1 VPRAV
6 EVKPRP
12 GERDQPLV
20 ALVHLPKTAGTTLT
34 ALMRYH
40 YRRGRFL
47 TTGNVFSRFE
57 QVEAKLREI
66 GGLTHIG
73 AVAGHFTFG
82 LSDRLPADTRY
93 ITILRDPVERTLS
106 HFGFLV
112 LPRAGRTRAAGPAIV
127 PSWLPPPGPDL
138 TLADCLADGGYIPDN
153 LQTRMLCGL
162 ASPYDALPPDALETA
177 KRNLRERFA
186 FVGTTE
192 RFIESLALLNVQ
204 MGWPAVAQGRR
215 RVHLIRPRK
224 EDVAASDL
232 RLIEERNGLDREL
245 HTQATELLAEALD
258 RASPEVD
265 VEIEVLRRVEQRRP
279 GAGTSRP
286 VTIDGSWPVEARVAL
301 AFKEK
306 ELASA
311 ELEIKRLRKQLKQEA
326 RRT

>member
-6 EVKPRP
+6 EVKPGH
-12 GERDQPLV
+12 GERAEPLV

-47 TTGNVFSRFE
+47 TTGNIFSRFE
-57 QVEAKLREI
+57 QVEAKVREI

-112 LPRAGRTRAAGPAIV
+112 QPRPGRTQAAGPAIV
-127 PSWLPPPGPDL
+127 PPGLPQPTPEL
-138 TLADCLADGGYIPDN
+138 TIADSLADGYIPDN

-162 ASPYDALPPDALETA
+162 VSPYDALPSDALQTA
-177 KRNLRERFA
+177 QGNLRERFA

-192 RFIESLALLNVQ
+192 RFVESLALLNVQ

-215 RVHLIRPRK
+215 RVHRLRLRR

-232 RLIEERNGLDREL
+232 RLIEERNALDREL
-245 HTQATELLAEALD
+245 HALAAQLLEEALD
-258 RASPEVD
+258 RAPPQVE
-265 VEIEVLRRVEQRRP
+265 VEIEVLRRVEERQAGETSRP
-279 GAGTSRP
+279 GA
-286 VTIDGSWPVEARVAL
+286 IDGSWPVEARVAL

-306 ELASA
+306 ELAGA